1 MNNEGSYITPNDG
14 SINDTIKIIEDI
26 LRDLGEGNKVTI
38 GIDCNANN
46 FYSDQAMKYEMDN
59 FKTPIENDQLIDY
72 YLKFIVDHPL
82 VTYIEDPMAT
92 SDIQGWKKIL
102 TKFEERPNCL
112 ISMKNNYNENYSQL
126 KKVDNIYINKI

>member
-1 MNNEGSYITPNDG
+1 MNNEGSYYTPNDG
-14 SINDTIKIIEDI
+14 SINDTIKVMEDI
-26 LRDLGEGNKVTI
+26 LRDLGEGNRVTI

-82 VTYIEDPMAT
+82 VTYIEDPIAS

-102 TKFEERPNCL
+102 TKFEERPYCI
-112 ISMKNNYNENYSQL
+112 ISMKSNFDENYSQL
-126 KKVDNIYINKI
+126 KKVNIYMI